1 MKNRIATLTLGLSIL
16 SFSAGAA
23 ETQQPDAGI
32 AKLLKS
38 LDYEYE
44 VDEDGDYR
52 LVFSLD
58 GKKEGDAKRSQIV
71 YVRSPVESYGS
82 HKVREIWSPGYRSS
96 TDAFPAN
103 VANRLLEDSNDSKLG
118 SWVKQNRYAIFV
130 VKVDADADA
139 EMLDDAMSAA
149 MRSADT
155 MEIEL
160 TGGEDEF

>member
-1 MKNRIATLTLGLSIL
+1 M
-16 SFSAGAA
+16 
-23 ETQQPDAGI
+23 
-32 AKLLKS
+32 
-38 LDYEYE
+38 
-44 VDEDGDYR
+44 
-52 LVFSLD
+52 
-58 GKKEGDAKRSQIV
+58 EGDAERSQIV

-130 VKVDADADA
+130 VKIDADANA
-139 EMLDDAMSAA
+139 EELDDAMSAA